1 MSETLFQSSPSSSDT
16 VDSWLAQL
24 DLGEVCVFVH
34 VLCMCCVCVHTCVV
48 GILFHLMLPT

>member
-34 VLCMCCVCVHTCVV
+34 VFV
-48 GILFHLMLPT
+48 

>member
-24 DLGEVCVFVH
+24 DLGEVCVCVC
-34 VLCMCCVCVHTCVV
+34 VVCVCAYMCCVCVHV
-48 GILFHLMLPT
+48 